1 MFSVYLSSKKFEMI
15 EFRRKEEE
23 GRWNKKIDKIHLEKF
38 VSEDKAFSHRVL
50 LP

>member
-23 GRWNKKIDKIHLEKF
+23 GIDGFQANE
-38 VSEDKAFSHRVL
+38 
-50 LP
+50 